1 MSQTKIQE
9 KGDYMILDNVNPEDL
24 FPTEK
29 KGPAILG
36 KMEYPINGNVK
47 TYDAAYIATNERLIL
62 NVNMD
67 GQFYYRNI
75 RYDELEDVQLDNDTL
90 TMRFSIGTFPITN
103 LNKKDAEP
111 FISYIKTKR
120 T

>member
-1 MSQTKIQE
+1 MSRTNIKG

-36 KMEYPINGNVK
+36 EMEYPINGIVK
-47 TYDAAYIATNERLIL
+47 TYNAAYIATNERLIL
-62 NVNMD
+62 NVDMD

-75 RYDELEDVQLDNDTL
+75 RYDEIENVQLDDDTL
-90 TMRFSIGTFPITN
+90 TMRFSIGTFPIKN
-103 LNKKDAEP
+103 LNKFDAEK
-111 FISYIKTKR
+111 FINYINASS
-120 T
+120 

>member
-1 MSQTKIQE
+1 
-9 KGDYMILDNVNPEDL
+9 MILDNVNPEDL

-62 NVNMD
+62 NVDMD

-75 RYDELEDVQLDNDTL
+75 RYDEIEDIKLEKDTL
-90 TMRFSIGTFPITN
+90 IMHFSIGTFPIKN
-103 LNKKDAEP
+103 LSKNDAKV
-111 FISYIKTKR
+111 FIEYVERKQ
-120 T
+120 

>member
-1 MSQTKIQE
+1 MSRTNIKG

-24 FPTEK
+24 FTTEI

-36 KMEYPINGNVK
+36 KMEYPINGIVK

-62 NVNMD
+62 NVDMD

-75 RYDELEDVQLDNDTL
+75 RYDEIENVQLDDDTL
-90 TMRFSIGTFPITN
+90 IMRFSIGIFHIKN
-103 LNKKDAEP
+103 LNKLDAEK
-111 FISYIKTKR
+111 FINYINASS
-120 T
+120 